1 MTSAGLFKLTMF
13 IKRKPGLSEEEFHS
27 YWTEKH
33 PAVVNEW
40 LAKHGVVTYVQF
52 HTPSEIREQCK
63 EVGTGLGSDNVVGYD
78 GYVELTVRS
87 IDALKNAFSDPFY
100 KSYVQPDEATF
111 IDPISSYRTF
121 GYEERYIEGNKV
133 LKQ

>member
-1 MTSAGLFKLTMF
+1 M
-13 IKRKPGLSEEEFHS
+13 
-27 YWTEKH
+27 
-33 PAVVNEW
+33 
-40 LAKHGVVTYVQF
+40 
-52 HTPSEIREQCK
+52 
-63 EVGTGLGSDNVVGYD
+63 DYD

-100 KSYVQPDEATF
+100 KSNVQPDEAKF

-133 LKQ
+133 LKR